1 MISRQAGGRG
11 LREECD
17 MADKGARSVKAV
29 GIVAD
34 LGAFYVVRWLLS
46 FGWRQI
52 TGREPPTDPE
62 DLHRGIGES
71 LAWAVILGG
80 EHRNRPAAGHPVDG
94 QAGAGAAGGPPPGLT
109 GQYLLPA
116 WY

>member
-1 MISRQAGGRG
+1 
-11 LREECD
+11 

-71 LAWAVILGG
+71 VAWAVILGVST
-80 EHRNRPAAGHPVDG
+80 EIVRLLAIRLAARQVRARQAARPQV
-94 QAGAGAAGGPPPGLT
+94 
-109 GQYLLPA
+109 
-116 WY
+116 